1 MLALVGSEY
10 GLFIIKIRTVAV
22 ASLNKFLLLRG
33 YLLLQRNLIIEP
45 VIDLLD

>member
-1 MLALVGSEY
+1 MLALARSEY
-10 GLFIIKIRTVAV
+10 GLFIIEIGTVAV
-22 ASLNKFLLLRG
+22 ASLNKFLLLRR